1 MEGFSYER
9 RKKRHKQANTGA
21 GFNIVAQE
29 VRKLSSETATV
40 TEQIETSLKTITSN
54 IQTLMESM
62 EQIET
67 ASNDQAEQVQHFS
80 EAIEKRN
87 EITEQMALYI
97 KGLLR

>member
-29 VRKLSSETATV
+29 VRKLSSETATA

-87 EITEQMALYI
+87 EITELMALYI
-97 KGLLR
+97 KGVLR

>member
-1 MEGFSYER
+1 M
-9 RKKRHKQANTGA
+9 
-21 GFNIVAQE
+21 QE
-29 VRKLSSETATV
+29 VRKLSSETATA
-40 TEQIETSLKTITSN
+40 TEQIEASLKTIASN

-80 EAIEKRN
+80 EAIEKLN